1 MDRLDRNETS
11 MADLHVVVKMIDHSS
26 RKVQLELLYSTK
38 DQESMD
44 LAKVML
50 YLLTF
55 LLVG

>member
-1 MDRLDRNETS
+1 
-11 MADLHVVVKMIDHSS
+11 MADLHAVVKLVDHSS

-38 DQESMD
+38 DQECMD